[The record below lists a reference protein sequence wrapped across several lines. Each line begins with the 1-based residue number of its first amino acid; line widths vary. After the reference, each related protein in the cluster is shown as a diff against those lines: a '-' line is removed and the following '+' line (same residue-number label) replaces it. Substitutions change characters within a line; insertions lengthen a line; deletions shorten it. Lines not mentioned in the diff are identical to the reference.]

1 MKILDKLIFE
11 ANGAKLNYAE
21 HYDGYSYGNLKVHFG
36 DVLQFLSGNEK

>member
-21 HYDGYSYGNLKVHFG
+21 HYDSHSYGNWKAHL
-36 DVLQFLSGNEK
+36 